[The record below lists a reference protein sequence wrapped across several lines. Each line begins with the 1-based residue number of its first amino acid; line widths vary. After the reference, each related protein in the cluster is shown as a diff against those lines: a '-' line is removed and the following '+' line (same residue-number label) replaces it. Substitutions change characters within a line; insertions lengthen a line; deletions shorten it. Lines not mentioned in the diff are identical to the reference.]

1 MWNVAGERVSR
12 VHIPSLLSMK
22 KDSIED
28 RDEID
33 KIRLEMIEISSFV
46 NNPKGVNQW
55 NDRF

>member
-1 MWNVAGERVSR
+1 
-12 VHIPSLLSMK
+12 MK

-46 NNPKGVNQW
+46 NNPKGVNQ
-55 NDRF
+55 